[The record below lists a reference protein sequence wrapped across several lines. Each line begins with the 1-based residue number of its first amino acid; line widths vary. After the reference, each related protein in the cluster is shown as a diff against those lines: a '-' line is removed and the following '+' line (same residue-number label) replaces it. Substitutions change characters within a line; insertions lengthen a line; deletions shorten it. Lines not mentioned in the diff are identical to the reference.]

1 MKLAHLP
8 LPETKSPNALTYL
21 LDAWDEAILNGVKQD
36 AMATAALFTALSS
49 LIDHHGE
56 EAVAALAERLVMR
69 IRRGEFTLGR
79 AAH

>member
-1 MKLAHLP
+1 MKLAHIP
-8 LPETKSPNALTYL
+8 LPEPKSTNALTYL
-21 LDAWDEAILNGVKQD
+21 LDAWDEAIRNGVKRD

-49 LIDHHGE
+49 LIDQHGE
-56 EAVAALAERLVMR
+56 DAVAALAERLVAR